1 MVRAPG
7 QAAASRFSFLVGI
20 VTVTR
25 TSQPLVRVASRG
37 QLGQQRVA
45 ALIIP
50 QFHYFSMIAPVTAPC
65 GPLPGRTSDERA
77 ATSFATQRLKTGK
90 VASTATSGSK
100 PAGISRQRITD
111 RLASTFVRS
120 RLIAEGFFPFA
131 SKPVVLVAIAGRE
144 VEGDKSGNARSLCDI
159 AGLTRR
165 KVPPL
170 RRNLRIRVEKGRP
183 APGRRSCRCSGREPR
198 DARRGPAVP
207 AFSP

>member
-77 ATSFATQRLKTGK
+77 ATAFATQRLKTGK
-90 VASTATSGSK
+90 VVVNRYVGLEASRHFSTAHHRPACVNVCAK
-100 PAGISRQRITD
+100 PAYRG
-111 RLASTFVRS
+111 RLLPLRFEACRLGRDSGPRS
-120 RLIAEGFFPFA
+120 GGGQIG
-131 SKPVVLVAIAGRE
+131 K
-144 VEGDKSGNARSLCDI
+144 RSL
-159 AGLTRR
+159 ALRYRR
-165 KVPPL
+165 PD
-170 RRNLRIRVEKGRP
+170 
-183 APGRRSCRCSGREPR
+183 AP
-198 DARRGPAVP
+198 
-207 AFSP
+207 

>member
-77 ATSFATQRLKTGK
+77 ATAFATQRLKTGK
-90 VASTATSGSK
+90 VVVNRYVGLEASRHFSTAHHRPACVNVCAK
-100 PAGISRQRITD
+100 PAYRG
-111 RLASTFVRS
+111 RLLPPRFEACRLGRDSGPRS
-120 RLIAEGFFPFA
+120 GGGQIR
-131 SKPVVLVAIAGRE
+131 K
-144 VEGDKSGNARSLCDI
+144 RSL
-159 AGLTRR
+159 ALRYRR
-165 KVPPL
+165 PD
-170 RRNLRIRVEKGRP
+170 
-183 APGRRSCRCSGREPR
+183 AP
-198 DARRGPAVP
+198 
-207 AFSP
+207 